1 MIPDPEARS
10 RPITALAFDFGFK
23 RIGLAVG
30 SSLTGTAAPRPA
42 VAMLPA
48 GPDWQAISREIHA
61 QAPQVLV
68 VGVPYNAD
76 GSESAMAGAARRFA
90 RELGTRF
97 GLPVGEVDER
107 WSSLEAGAALKE
119 RRASGQRRKRIQ
131 KQDIDSAA
139 AAVILTRWLAGEGQ
153 TVEGQKVEGETAR

>member
-1 MIPDPEARS
+1 MPPDTPAAPGPAPRD
-10 RPITALAFDFGFK
+10 PLVALAFDFGFK

-30 SSLTGTAAPRPA
+30 STLTGAAAPLPA
-42 VAMLPA
+42 VAMLSA
-48 GPDWQAISREIHA
+48 GPDWEAIGREIRA
-61 QAPQVLV
+61 RLPRVLV

-76 GSESAMAGAARRFA
+76 GSEGAMAGAARRFA

-97 GLPVGEVDER
+97 GLPVGVVDER
-107 WSSLEAGAALKE
+107 WSSLEAGAALKD
-119 RRASGQRRKRIQ
+119 RRASGRLKRRIQ

-153 TVEGQKVEGETAR
+153 R